1 MARREDRHPLA
12 LNANCRTLS
21 TRKNVSLW
29 DLSSH
34 GCRVLLAGMDLRVE
48 QRIVLKTEGLEAL
61 SGTVRWLRDDFA
73 GVQFDYPL
81 HPSVVDHLCR
91 MNPDE
96 SRVEMALAA

>member
-1 MARREDRHPLA
+1 MARREDRYPLA
-12 LNANCRTLS
+12 LGANCRTLH

-34 GCRVLLAGMDLRVE
+34 GCRVFLAGMDLKIG

-61 SGTVRWLRDDFA
+61 SGILRWCNGEFG
-73 GVQFDYPL
+73 GVEFDYPL

-96 SRVEMALAA
+96 SRVELALAA